1 MKLLIS
7 QANLQATPLLLIRA
21 LFKRSQVFD
30 ISQKQLALQD
40 FTFNRQQLTRYQDTF
55 QISEQIIP
63 PAFLFV
69 ASLNAQLSLLL
80 DKRNKLTVLGLIHR
94 SISFI
99 QFSEMKLDT
108 KYSLVLD
115 IVEERTTAIGIEFEI
130 NCCLMLNQ
138 ACVCQYRSVY
148 LIRGTTKPSRKPSTA
163 HKLLIPSDSDHCLDI
178 NEKDAR
184 HYASVSKDYNLIH
197 LHKSLSRLFGY
208 KQPIIHGMY
217 LVGHMM
223 PKVQPLN
230 QSVCFTFLRPV
241 LLPNELYY
249 KCSSEN
255 TLLVTAEGKRVI
267 EMQVSKK

>member
-1 MKLLIS
+1 
-7 QANLQATPLLLIRA
+7 
-21 LFKRSQVFD
+21 
-30 ISQKQLALQD
+30 
-40 FTFNRQQLTRYQDTF
+40 
-55 QISEQIIP
+55 
-63 PAFLFV
+63 
-69 ASLNAQLSLLL
+69 
-80 DKRNKLTVLGLIHR
+80 
-94 SISFI
+94 
-99 QFSEMKLDT
+99 
-108 KYSLVLD
+108 
-115 IVEERTTAIGIEFEI
+115 
-130 NCCLMLNQ
+130 MLNQ

-249 KCSSEN
+249 KCSFEN